1 MKNPFRTLKRII
13 AQYFETEYW
22 YRFRKYYSFWYDK
35 DERKYEITKNKARD
49 VITSTWNGEN
59 DILSIMLLKIEH
71 MFYNLKRYGNQLGFY
86 IDSYHFLEKEA
97 TEQDKIL
104 FINQIFNKKP
114 IEKNKE
120 FWIGNEEKDNVTI
133 HYYLVIEK
141 NKTDYTIKVISR
153 QKGNLDKYILGFET
167 KNLKNIELQKIQ
179 KSLDDC
185 NISINILDSLFIG
198 EQTFVID
205 DMKTYTRLSPYMK
218 SVARGLRRQLTDLLQ
233 LRRMIKKLNNMTDID
248 DKYYSMWSE
257 EKDKELRSKKVVE
270 ARKLFEKDRKELYLK
285 IANFM
290 IDKGETWWD

>member
-71 MFYNLKRYGNQLGFY
+71 MFYNLKRYGNQLDFY
-86 IDSYHFLEKEA
+86 IDSYHFFEKEA
-97 TEQDKIL
+97 TEQDRTL
-104 FINQIFNKKP
+104 FIKQIFNKTMKA
-114 IEKNKE
+114 NKE
-120 FWIGNEEKDNVTI
+120 FWIGNEEKDNITI

-141 NKTDYTIKVISR
+141 NKTEDYTVKVISR
-153 QKGNLDKYILGFET
+153 QKGILYKCISSFET
-167 KNLKNIELQKIQ
+167 KNLENIELQKIQ
-179 KSLDDC
+179 KNLNDS
-185 NISINILDSLFIG
+185 NIDINILDNLFIG

-205 DMKTYTRLSPYMK
+205 DMKIYTQLSPYMK

-233 LRRMIKKLNNMTDID
+233 LRRMIKKLNNMNDID

-257 EKDKELRSKKVVE
+257 EKDTELRSKKVVE